1 MGAPCAELGVEGR
14 MWVGVRFSTRVWVRS
29 APGRSGERAAHN
41 SGCVHSAVALSYLD
55 SPKPQYTVL
64 EEYGA
69 RQVLHVVQSAVLAWH
84 W

>member
-1 MGAPCAELGVEGR
+1 MGECAVFDARVGAQRARPLSWRGNAPPDSLSPKLRLGVH
-14 MWVGVRFSTRVWVRS
+14 
-29 APGRSGERAAHN
+29 RAID
-41 SGCVHSAVALSYLD
+41 LSYLD